1 MNKEPKSS
9 LFFIKENKSID
20 KNKKICYTL
29 IIKRKEI
36 KTMTREEMLTRMIRL
51 YGFEHEAVIQF
62 GWLMARPQ
70 ISDETL
76 ETIVKCHEE
85 HPLWENEDE
94 DE

>member
-1 MNKEPKSS
+1 
-9 LFFIKENKSID
+9 
-20 KNKKICYTL
+20 
-29 IIKRKEI
+29 
-36 KTMTREEMLTRMIRL
+36 MTRKEMLTRMIRL

-85 HPLWENEDE
+85 HPLWEDE

>member
-1 MNKEPKSS
+1 MKSGERWS
-9 LFFIKENKSID
+9 SSKIEELHRRKRIKPRKG
-20 KNKKICYTL
+20 
-29 IIKRKEI
+29 KEI
-36 KTMTREEMLTRMIRL
+36 KTMIREEMLTRMIRL

-85 HPLWENEDE
+85 HPLWEDEDE

>member
-1 MNKEPKSS
+1 MKSF
-9 LFFIKENKSID
+9 LLYLNHRKG
-20 KNKKICYTL
+20 
-29 IIKRKEI
+29 KEI

-85 HPLWENEDE
+85 HPLWEDEDE

>member
-1 MNKEPKSS
+1 
-9 LFFIKENKSID
+9 
-20 KNKKICYTL
+20 
-29 IIKRKEI
+29 
-36 KTMTREEMLTRMIRL
+36 MLTRMIRL
-51 YGFEHEAVIQF
+51 YGFEHEVVIQF

-85 HPLWENEDE
+85 YPLWENEDE

>member
-29 IIKRKEI
+29 IIKGKEI

>member
-76 ETIVKCHEE
+76 ETVVKCHEE
-85 HPLWENEDE
+85 HPLWEDEDE